1 MIEDTHRRPNP
12 RSRSERTR
20 RRKRLLSLTKE
31 YSPVITPL
39 SISPTKN
46 LLALENQRNNN
57 VVSNLVEKE
66 IINMF
71 QLDSPLGLRNFKEG
85 LIQELIFQ
93 LCFKLHQKMRTFSIR
108 KCLGKGKLTT
118 GKGHEKNIFF
128 FVKRKFFRVNCNLC

>member
-85 LIQELIFQ
+85 LI
-93 LCFKLHQKMRTFSIR
+93 
-108 KCLGKGKLTT
+108 
-118 GKGHEKNIFF
+118 
-128 FVKRKFFRVNCNLC
+128 